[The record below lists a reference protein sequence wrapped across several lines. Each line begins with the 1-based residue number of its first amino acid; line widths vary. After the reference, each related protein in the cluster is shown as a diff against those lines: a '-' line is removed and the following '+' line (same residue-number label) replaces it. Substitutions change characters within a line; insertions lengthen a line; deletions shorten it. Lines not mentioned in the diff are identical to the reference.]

1 MLVLTDGFEEFRTI
15 CLKPPKHEIDPDTR
29 FDIKPHLVVV
39 EEVSY
44 ELDPA
49 LYVSAPQLSWDAMLK
64 QTRCRLELIR
74 DPEMYRML
82 ANSMRGGI
90 SMIRGRYS
98 KANNK
103 YMGNL
108 FDPTKRSN
116 FIGNL
121 DANNLYGKA
130 MSYPMPQS
138 GFTWLTDEQWA
149 KIDWLAQR
157 ENQATGYFIV

>member
-1 MLVLTDGFEEFRTI
+1 MADAFEEFRTI

-29 FDIKPHLVVV
+29 FDIKPQLVIV
-39 EEVSY
+39 EEGNY

-49 LYVSAPQLSWDAMLK
+49 HYVSAPQLSWDAMLK
-64 QTRCRLELIR
+64 QIVCRLELTT
-74 DPEMYRML
+74 DPEMYRIF

-90 SMIRGRYS
+90 CMISGRYS

-103 YMGNL
+103 YMENL
-108 FDPTKRSN
+108 FDPRKPTN
-116 FIGNL
+116 FIVNL

-130 MSYPMPQS
+130 MSSRMPQS

-149 KIDWLAQR
+149 KIDWVAQR

>member
-1 MLVLTDGFEEFRTI
+1 MADAFEEFRTI
-15 CLKPPKHEIDPDTR
+15 CLKPTKHEIDPDTR
-29 FDIKPHLVVV
+29 FDIKPQLVIV
-39 EEVSY
+39 EEGNY

-49 LYVSAPQLSWDAMLK
+49 HYVSAPQLSWDAMLK

-74 DPEMYRML
+74 DPEMYQML

-90 SMIRGRYS
+90 CMISGRYS

-103 YMGNL
+103 YMENL
-108 FDPTKRSN
+108 FDPRKPTN
-116 FIGNL
+116 FIVNL

-138 GFTWLTDEQWA
+138 GFTSLTYEHWP
-149 KIDWLAQR
+149 KIEWLAQR
-157 ENQATGYFIV
+157 ENQATGY